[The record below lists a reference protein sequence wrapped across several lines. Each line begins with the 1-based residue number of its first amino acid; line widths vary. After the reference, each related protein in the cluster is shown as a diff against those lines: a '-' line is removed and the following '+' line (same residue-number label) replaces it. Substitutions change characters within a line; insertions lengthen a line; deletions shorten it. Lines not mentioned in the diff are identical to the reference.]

1 MELKQ
6 IKYFLALS
14 ETLNFTEAAEL
25 NNVSQPALTK
35 AIRRLEDE
43 VGGPLIHRDGKHTRL
58 SELGRK
64 LLAEFETI
72 RDSEERALKLATSHL
87 VEGETTIR
95 LGIANTLG
103 PRPFGRLLNSFLED
117 NPAVRITLHP
127 VAAASTDEQI
137 LSGMLDACLCVNAE
151 KSNEKI
157 RKTVLYEEQLYAA
170 MSAGHPLSENPAIIL
185 DDLIEYPYLDRLN
198 CEFRPSFVEEVQRR
212 GYRVRTILQ
221 SQREDWIQQLV
232 KSGNGVTTLPQFS
245 TVVPG
250 LVLRSISDVELERTV
265 SLTSVLGSTGNSALQ
280 ALEKMAA
287 RYDWSSI
294 QP

>member
-1 MELKQ
+1 VDLKQ
-6 IKYFLALS
+6 IRYFLSLA

-35 AIRRLEDE
+35 AIRRLEEE

-64 LLAEFETI
+64 LLAEFEAI
-72 RDSEERALKLATSHL
+72 RDSEERALKLAISHV

-95 LGIANTLG
+95 LGIASTLG

-117 NPAVRITLHP
+117 NLAVRITLHP

-137 LSGMLDACLCVNAE
+137 LSGMLDACLCVNAGPP
-151 KSNEKI
+151 NEKI
-157 RKTVLYEEQLYAA
+157 RKTNLYAEQLYAA
-170 MSAGHPLSENPAIIL
+170 MAEDHPLAKRSVITL
-185 DDLIEYPYLDRLN
+185 DDFVEYPYLDRLN
-198 CEFRPSFVEEVQRR
+198 CEFRPSFVEEIQRQ

-232 KSGNGVTTLPQFS
+232 KSGKSVTTLPQFS
-245 TVVPG
+245 NVVPG
-250 LVLRSISDVELERTV
+250 LVLRSISNVDLGRTV

-280 ALEKMAA
+280 AL
-287 RYDWSSI
+287 
-294 QP
+294 